1 MVFYF
6 TGTGNSLYVA
16 KQLEEKRI
24 SIPQAIHEEELV
36 FEGDTIGV
44 VCPLYGHEMPAMV
57 KEFLRRAVFRTE
69 YFYLVLTYGKR
80 HGGGAELAKE
90 FLDSCQRQADY
101 INTIIMVDNYL
112 PGFDMEEQLAINP
125 EKKVEEQEVVF
136 LMDRFGYARTVDT
149 NTYARNKEAADA
161 ENKYVISCLNTG
173 KICMGML
180 SLSRMP

>member
-90 FLDSCQRQADY
+90 FWIPAKDKRIISTPLLWWIITCRGLTWRSSWPSIRRRRWR
-101 INTIIMVDNYL
+101 NT
-112 PGFDMEEQLAINP
+112 
-125 EKKVEEQEVVF
+125 
-136 LMDRFGYARTVDT
+136 
-149 NTYARNKEAADA
+149 
-161 ENKYVISCLNTG
+161 
-173 KICMGML
+173 
-180 SLSRMP
+180 

>member
-101 INTIIMVDNYL
+101 INTIMMVDN
-112 PGFDMEEQLAINP
+112 
-125 EKKVEEQEVVF
+125 
-136 LMDRFGYARTVDT
+136 
-149 NTYARNKEAADA
+149 
-161 ENKYVISCLNTG
+161 
-173 KICMGML
+173 
-180 SLSRMP
+180 